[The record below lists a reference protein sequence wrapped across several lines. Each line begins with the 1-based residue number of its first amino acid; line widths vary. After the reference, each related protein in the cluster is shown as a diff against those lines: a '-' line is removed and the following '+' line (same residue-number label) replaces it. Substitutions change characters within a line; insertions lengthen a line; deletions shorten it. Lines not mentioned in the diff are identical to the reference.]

1 MTQQSTIAT
10 SARPAQELNE
20 RSAKAAQPG
29 DVLRDA
35 SVRGL
40 HLRCFCERKSFYL
53 YYRTKAGQERKPKLG
68 DYGSI
73 TLTQARKI
81 AQELLAKVAMG
92 GDPQAEREAAR
103 AERTLVELWAEYWK
117 RHGSKKKSSGADQG
131 IWDRYLRD
139 KLGSRK
145 LSAIAYTDIADLHE
159 SMADKPIMAN
169 RALALAS
176 KMFSFAHKPL
186 EWTDGRNPA
195 KGVQRYRET
204 KRKRYMR
211 AEEAAR
217 IAAALAAESTE
228 NPASVAFIYLL
239 ILTGARKGEIA
250 SAKWSQLDGAKLVLQ
265 EHKTDA
271 TGHDR
276 VIHLPPQ
283 AMAVIE
289 RLPRTSGTI
298 TGIQSPQA
306 LWEKVRAAAGCPDLR
321 LHDLRHSFASAAI
334 AAGMTLAQIGELLG
348 HTSTQTTARYA
359 HLVEEAAAKAAA
371 ETANRIAAALVI
383 PI

>member
-1 MTQQSTIAT
+1 MAQQSTTAA

-81 AQELLAKVAMG
+81 AQELLARVAVG

-103 AERTLVELWAEYWK
+103 AERTLAELWAEYWK
-117 RHGSKKKSSGADQG
+117 RHGSKKKSAGADQG

-145 LSAIAYTDIADLHE
+145 LSTIAYTDIADLHE
-159 SMADKPIMAN
+159 SMAAKPIMAN
-169 RALALAS
+169 RVLALAS

-283 AMAVIE
+283 AMAVID

-306 LWEKVRAAAGCPDLR
+306 LWEKVRAAAHCPDLR

-334 AAGMTLAQIGELLG
+334 GAGMTLAQIGELLG

-371 ETANRIAAALVI
+371 ETANRIGSTMGL
-383 PI
+383 

>member
-1 MTQQSTIAT
+1 MAQQSTTAT
-10 SARPAQELNE
+10 SARPAKELNE

-40 HLRCFCERKSFYL
+40 HLRCFSERKSFYL

-103 AERTLVELWAEYWK
+103 AERTLAELWAEYWK
-117 RHGSKKKSSGADQG
+117 RHGSRKKSADADQG

-169 RALALAS
+169 RVLALAS

-195 KGVQRYRET
+195 KGVQRFKEV

-217 IAAALAAESTE
+217 IAAALVAESTE

-250 SAKWSQLDGAKLVLQ
+250 SAKWAQLDGAKLVLQ

-306 LWEKVRAAAGCPDLR
+306 LWEKVRAAAGCSDLR

-371 ETANRIAAALVI
+371 ETANRIGNAMGL
-383 PI
+383 